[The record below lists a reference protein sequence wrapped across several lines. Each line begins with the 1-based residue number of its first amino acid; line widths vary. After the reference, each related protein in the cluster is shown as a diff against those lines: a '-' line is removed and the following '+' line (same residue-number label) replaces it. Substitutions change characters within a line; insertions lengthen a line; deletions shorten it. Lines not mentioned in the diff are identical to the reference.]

1 MAPRSVEV
9 SSSPAFGRMN
19 TVGGGDG
26 AALRRRRHLESVS
39 RPSPACCR
47 RGRPWS
53 TCPAQPRTTARSP
66 RDQHRAGA
74 DTESRSRTTATTAR
88 CEPRRCSGGVP
99 RQADHRDRSRR
110 RPCSILPPGIPTCP
124 TSYFYQL
131 QGQGMADTFSG
142 ATSTIVPTLIHPG
155 EVMDGAI
162 VSSVYARLLQ
172 SPTYPSE
179 QPDHLGA
186 AARHGRDSTVGSR
199 HRGHNYTGT
208 TERSSWGRQAAGM
221 LVPMG
226 RSSPLKAAES
236 AIGMMSPAVSRA
248 GGDRM
253 SNVGPRCRR
262 LRLPLFYTVPEAD
275 AIVSVGSEDEI
286 VTMPVVGRVIGDH
299 VLLDGETPAAGPL
312 ISRCTSSIAAPT
324 NRLPTS

>member
-1 MAPRSVEV
+1 MATAFGLMVRPDCDGPVMKHPFSLQVHTVEIAGAPRSSSVSGHILTLAEPEIAGLVPRTPDCRSRVGSPSGRTPASCIAWTPSNNAPRSMEV

-131 QGQGMADTFSG
+131 QGQGMADTF
-142 ATSTIVPTLIHPG
+142 L
-155 EVMDGAI
+155 
-162 VSSVYARLLQ
+162 
-172 SPTYPSE
+172 
-179 QPDHLGA
+179 
-186 AARHGRDSTVGSR
+186 GRDI
-199 HRGHNYTGT
+199 HN
-208 TERSSWGRQAAGM
+208 RSH
-221 LVPMG
+221 PH
-226 RSSPLKAAES
+226 P
-236 AIGMMSPAVSRA
+236 
-248 GGDRM
+248 
-253 SNVGPRCRR
+253 PR
-262 LRLPLFYTVPEAD
+262 
-275 AIVSVGSEDEI
+275 
-286 VTMPVVGRVIGDH
+286 
-299 VLLDGETPAAGPL
+299 
-312 ISRCTSSIAAPT
+312 
-324 NRLPTS
+324 